1 MLPGR
6 RAARLPARTRYIAGV
21 ATGVAV
27 LYTAFVLANTIV
39 VGPDTR
45 VPLPGLAAWLYL
57 QDALDIVAACLLIA
71 AGAAL
76 LDRLL
81 ARDQAVQTATLR
93 GMARVR
99 ALAAS
104 IAATGEFRARVP
116 GEDAHSPGANGGVPQ
131 DRTPPAV
138 AELAGTFNAMLARLE
153 QSFNAQR
160 RLLADTSHELRNPL
174 TVLRTNLAL
183 LQREDADAHLRLEA
197 AREADEEAARL
208 GRLVD
213 DLLLLARGEAGE
225 TIRRQ
230 PVRLDQLLLAAAA
243 EARDAGTEHQVEV
256 ATEPDVEV
264 LGDAERLRQVLRNA
278 IGNALRHTPPGTQI
292 RLSLQVESGVARVV
306 VDDDGPG
313 IAPEHLPHVF
323 DRFYRADTAR
333 SRSTAGETAGGS
345 SGAGLGL
352 AIAKH
357 LVEAHDGTIGVESAH
372 GRGTR
377 VQIHIPMTRR

>member
-1 MLPGR
+1 MP
-6 RAARLPARTRYIAGV
+6 RAWRVAPVPARTRYIAGV
-21 ATGVAV
+21 ATGVAA
-27 LYTAFVLANTIV
+27 LYMAFVLANTVV
-39 VGPDTR
+39 VGPNTR
-45 VPLPGLAAWLYL
+45 VPLPGPATWLYL

-93 GMARVR
+93 GMARVT
-99 ALAAS
+99 ALATR

-116 GEDAHSPGANGGVPQ
+116 GEEPPAPRANGGSLH
-131 DRTPPAV
+131 DGTPPAV
-138 AELAGTFNAMLARLE
+138 TELAATFNAMLARLE
-153 QSFNAQR
+153 RSFDAQR

-183 LQREDADAHLRLEA
+183 LQREDVDVQLRLEA

-225 TIRRQ
+225 TVRRQ
-230 PVRLDQLLLAAAA
+230 PVRLDRLLLAAAA
-243 EARDAGTEHQVEV
+243 EAREAGTQHEVEV
-256 ATEPDVEV
+256 AASREVEV
-264 LGDAERLRQVLRNA
+264 SGDAERLRQVLRNV
-278 IGNALRHTPPGTQI
+278 IGNALRHTPPGTHI
-292 RLSLQVESGVARVV
+292 RLSLGVEGGLARVAV
-306 VDDDGPG
+306 EDDGPG
-313 IAPEHLPHVF
+313 IASEHLPHVF

-333 SRSTAGETAGGS
+333 SRGAAQQTVGGS

-357 LVEAHDGTIGVESAH
+357 LVEAHDGAIRVQSVPE
-372 GRGTR
+372 RGTR
-377 VQIHIPMTRR
+377 VEIDLPHVKN